1 MPFLTVAVET
11 ELLKYLQQNK
21 LKTAELVSQIL
32 TRQLLSYLPSKP
44 SPQKTAV
51 ENTQKEPKQE
61 NAAFVDGGQQQ
72 HRIKQ

>member
-51 ENTQKEPKQE
+51 ENT
-61 NAAFVDGGQQQ
+61 
-72 HRIKQ
+72 